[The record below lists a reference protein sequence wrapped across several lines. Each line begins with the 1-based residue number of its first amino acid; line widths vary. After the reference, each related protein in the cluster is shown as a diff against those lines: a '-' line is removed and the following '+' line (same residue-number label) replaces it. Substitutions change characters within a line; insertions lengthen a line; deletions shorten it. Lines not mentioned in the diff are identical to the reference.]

1 MPQIIRYAAYAIL
14 VIQILVAGF
23 VAANSY
29 GPREA
34 ILAFLLVI
42 PPILALVALYGGPD
56 REERKLR
63 SLVAKARL
71 RKELQELGG

>member
-1 MPQIIRYAAYAIL
+1 MSQLIRYAAYAVL
-14 VIQILVAGF
+14 GIQILVAGY
-23 VAANSY
+23 VAANAYSS
-29 GPREA
+29 REA
-34 ILAFLLVI
+34 ISAFLLVI

>member
-1 MPQIIRYAAYAIL
+1 MSQLVRYAAYAVL
-14 VIQILVAGF
+14 GIQILAAAF

-29 GPREA
+29 SSREA

-63 SLVAKARL
+63 GLVTKARL
-71 RKELQELGG
+71 RKELQDLGG